1 MIALEDC
8 RCGLDVAQ
16 ARTNAVAFSPS
27 PFCRIVSEEEGTVA
41 RVIQLRVGTDF
52 LIHRQQPLAVCQ
64 QDRSVANH
72 GAGLE
77 GHLEGFRPGL
87 GFIARDLGGDARVA
101 PKLAVAGDVKE
112 PNHMVGSLPDHR
124 ITQRVE
130 GIAGDG
136 YRFRPSTHACFQ
148 ARTEDSRLV
157 VFVFT
162 PTAEKD
168 HEEVAVVQF
177 GEARRVLVV
186 AGLDLGPEES
196 FPFEGRHRQC
206 SQQSQNKDG
215 CELRISLQ
223 RFPQTSHA
231 EEETNNGKRRNHE
244 IGRTRSFPEMGGGS
258 KQRPP
263 LTSCLI
269 NSSPA
274 LLPS

>member
-1 MIALEDC
+1 MSGVQPQEIHCGIGIGQRAVGALAPSASAVPRLGAHHPTVRTTLVIPASPAEGQQVIALEDC

-27 PFCRIVSEEEGTVA
+27 PFGRIVSEEEGTVA

-77 GHLEGFRPGL
+77 GHLEGFGPGL
-87 GFIARDLGGDARVA
+87 GLIARDLGGDARVA

-124 ITQRVE
+124 IAQRVE
-130 GIAGDG
+130 GVAGDG
-136 YRFRPSTHACFQ
+136 HRFRPPPRACFQ

-206 SQQSQNKDG
+206 PQQSQNKDG
-215 CELRISLQ
+215 
-223 RFPQTSHA
+223 
-231 EEETNNGKRRNHE
+231 
-244 IGRTRSFPEMGGGS
+244 
-258 KQRPP
+258 
-263 LTSCLI
+263 
-269 NSSPA
+269 
-274 LLPS
+274 